1 MRKERENMKNLDI
14 KIRKALAV
22 ACTDKKNLNEDG
34 SINWNFV
41 DADLWLDN
49 VITTENQV
57 VAYEWFDGI
66 ATEMEVGV

>member
-22 ACTDKKNLNEDG
+22 ACTAKKNLNEDG
-34 SINWNFV
+34 SINWKFV
-41 DADLWLDN
+41 EADLWLDD
-49 VITTENQV
+49 VITEQNQI

-66 ATEMEVGV
+66 ATEMELV

>member
-1 MRKERENMKNLDI
+1 MKNLDI

-22 ACTDKKNLNEDG
+22 ACTAKNNLNEDG

-57 VAYEWFDGI
+57 VAYVWFDGI

>member
-1 MRKERENMKNLDI
+1 MI
-14 KIRKALAV
+14 KRILTK
-22 ACTDKKNLNEDG
+22 G

-41 DADLWLDN
+41 DADLWLNN

-66 ATEMEVGV
+66 ATEMESV

>member
-1 MRKERENMKNLDI
+1 MRKERENMKNLDT
-14 KIRKALAV
+14 KIRKALV
-22 ACTDKKNLNEDG
+22 IACNDKKNLNEDG

-41 DADLWLDN
+41 DADLWLNN

-66 ATEMEVGV
+66 ATEMESV